1 MMNTN
6 TVETALKEAVKRAGS
21 QLRLA
26 EQSGVSQ
33 GNINGFLNGK
43 NKVENMT
50 IGTFFRLF
58 PEIEV
63 NFFRDQR
70 QTSSTSTSPHTSSD
84 SVEQRLYDFIGKLSP
99 DEKIDC
105 LMFLSAKFRDK
116 LINPGE

>member
-1 MMNTN
+1 MTNTN
-6 TVETALKEAVKRAGS
+6 TVEVALKEAVKRAGT

-50 IGTFFRLF
+50 IGTLLRLF
-58 PEIEV
+58 PDIEIK
-63 NFFRDQR
+63 FFPEQR
-70 QTSSTSTSPHTSSD
+70 MTTATTSTNVGD
-84 SVEQRLYDFIGKLSP
+84 SVDRKIHDFIGRLSS
-99 DEKIDC
+99 DEKLDC

-116 LINPGE
+116 LITPGE